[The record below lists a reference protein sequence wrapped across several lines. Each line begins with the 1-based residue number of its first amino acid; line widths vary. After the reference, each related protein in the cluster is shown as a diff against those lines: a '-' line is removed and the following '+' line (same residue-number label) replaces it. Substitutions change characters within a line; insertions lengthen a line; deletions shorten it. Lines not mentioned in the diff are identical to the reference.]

1 MAGNADAGRL
11 FDARPHEVAAK
22 GAALFTPE
30 EVAQLFA
37 IADQAS
43 EADRAAMREMGRA

>member
-1 MAGNADAGRL
+1 MARNDDQGTL
-11 FDARPHEVAAK
+11 FDRRAHEVAAK
-22 GAALFTPE
+22 GAALFSPE

-43 EADRAAMREMGRA
+43 EDDRAAMREMRRS